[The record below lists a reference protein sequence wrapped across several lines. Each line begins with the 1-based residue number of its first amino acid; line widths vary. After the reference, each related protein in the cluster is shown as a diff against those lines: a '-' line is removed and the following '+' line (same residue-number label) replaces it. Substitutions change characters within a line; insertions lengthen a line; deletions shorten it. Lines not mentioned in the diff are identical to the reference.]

1 MTQRERVLD
10 YLREY
15 GSMTALDGIRELG
28 IIDLA
33 GRIRDLRRSGY
44 DVKSTPETV
53 KNRFGEVCWIARYS
67 L

>member
-1 MTQRERVLD
+1 MTQRERGLD
-10 YLREY
+10 YLREN

-44 DVKSTPETV
+44 EVKSTPETV
-53 KNRFGEVCWIARYS
+53 KNRFGEICWIARYS